1 MDLTYFKTL
10 DAYEAGRKFFNETLA
25 KTIKEV
31 TRKEIRL
38 KDFLKEQIKSDNAFT
53 KVELGYFLG
62 TFAGEGLFGKTE
74 NTDLDKAINS
84 DKYDDFLIFLIEVKG
99 KENLTRSEI
108 AKFTRALNRRAKDK
122 PVILVSVYFSKEQSE
137 ANTKYI
143 CLSTAERSNYQNKN
157 LAGEKIGKVNLLRDI
172 NINSVHS
179 GHERILLDLKNA
191 IVKAVSMHDLFLKW
205 REIFDI
211 QTLNKRFYEEIFHWY
226 AWAKTEVDFP
236 NLLLDNKTK
245 KATKSNL
252 FSNEEE
258 FVSMSVIRLLTRL
271 FFVWFIKEKGL
282 VDKELFDEKKV
293 SEYLNEFKPE
303 NKGTTFYR
311 AILQN
316 LFFATLNNEMDHSSE
331 EKTRYFAYSG
341 GQERKKKSE
350 FLVKN
355 LYRYPDYFKIPKE
368 QAVSLFSNVPFLNG
382 GLFECQDKQIGDKEY
397 LYLDGFT
404 RQDAPEEEFNLK
416 RKDGRAA
423 KVPDF
428 LFFGKERDFDISEE
442 LGEKKAKPVKVK
454 GLIAILNSYKFTIE
468 ESTPI
473 DEDVALDPELLSRIF
488 ENLLAT
494 FNPETSTSA
503 RKQTG
508 SFYTPREIVGY
519 MVDESLIAYLKT
531 KLLAETIGQN
541 VFGSNENVMFADT
554 VHKKGQLGFTTAI
567 ETNKWKGKEESLEKS
582 IRELLSYESIQPF
595 DSDDSKKI
603 IDAIRACK
611 SLDPACGSGAFPM
624 GMLHKM
630 VHILEKLDPENNL
643 WKEILLKYLDEEKK
657 KMLSSIEED
666 KKTAGKLQAVEI
678 REEAI
683 KRLNEKRESVL
694 KAFSANYPDY
704 ARKLYIIENCIY
716 GVDIQPIAVQITKL
730 RFFISLIVE
739 QKINESE
746 PNRGILPLP
755 NLETRFV
762 AANTLI
768 SLERPEG
775 LNLTP
780 HGLKELEMQLDTT
793 RREYFNAK
801 TRKRKLELME
811 EDKVKRKQI
820 SDLLKKSNFPKI
832 TADQIASW
840 DPYDQNTH
848 AEWFDAEYMFEILL
862 GFDIVMGNPPYVQL
876 QKIKEIANI
885 LEKQH
890 FKTFTRAGD
899 IYCLFYEKGIELL
912 KTKGILSYITSNS
925 WMRTQYGEPLRK
937 LFWEKTNPLQL
948 INFEDAQMFES
959 AIVETNIFITMRD
972 KNQNAMIA
980 ATVGNPL
987 QIIESIQ
994 QGKITLSNL
1003 GTKSWSVGNL
1013 LGNIIQE
1020 KIEKKG
1026 ILVKDIG
1033 VKINFGI
1040 KTGFNDAFIIN
1051 TEIKNQLIKADK
1063 KNAKIIKPM
1072 VGGRDLKKYS
1082 YEWNGKW
1089 IINTHNGIREKNI
1102 PAINV
1107 KKDYPI
1113 IYEYL
1118 KEYKKQLE
1126 PRSDQGE
1133 HWTNLRHCAY
1143 IEDFDKPKIIW
1154 GEIADTSKFAYDD
1167 QGYLAEATAFIM
1179 TGANLKYLLSIFNSI
1194 ASLWYFNI
1202 ISTTT
1207 GMGTNRWKK
1216 YKIEQ
1221 LPIPKSPIDNPELQ
1235 KPLIALVDKILEAKR
1250 SDHLADTSKWENEI
1264 DARVFHLYGLTED
1277 EMLTVLNSFPKMN
1290 DMEKLKIQNFYRDI
1304 ENGVLKS

>member
-1 MDLTYFKTL
+1 MDITYFKNL
-10 DAYEAGRKFFNETLA
+10 DNYEAGRKFFNETLGRP
-25 KTIKEV
+25 IKEV
-31 TRKEIRL
+31 TRKEIDIRN
-38 KDFLKEQIKSDNAFT
+38 FLKEQIKTEKAFE
-53 KVELGYFLG
+53 KVNSGYFLG
-62 TFAGEGLFGKTE
+62 TFAGEGLFGGTE
-74 NTDLDKAINS
+74 SVDMDTAINS
-84 DKYDDFLIFLIEVKG
+84 DKYDDFLIFLIEVKS

-108 AKFTRALNRRAKDK
+108 AKFTRALNRKAKDK

-137 ANTKYI
+137 TNSKLI
-143 CLSTAERSNYQNKN
+143 CLSTAERSNYQNKK
-157 LAGEKIGKVNLLRDI
+157 LEGEKIGKVNLLRDI
-172 NINSVHS
+172 NTDSVHS

-191 IVKAVSMHDLFLKW
+191 ISKATSMHDLFLKW
-205 REIFDI
+205 REVFDI
-211 QTLNKRFYEEIFHWY
+211 QTLNKRFYEEIFYWY

-236 NLLLDNKTK
+236 NLVLDSKTK
-245 KATKSNL
+245 KASKSKL
-252 FSNEEE
+252 FSNDEE
-258 FVSMSVIRLLTRL
+258 FISMSVIRLLTRL

-282 VDKELFDEKKV
+282 VSKELFEEKKI
-293 SEYLNEFKPE
+293 SEYLAEFKPE

-316 LFFATLNNEMDHSSE
+316 LFFATLNNEMDHSKE
-331 EKTRYFAYSG
+331 EKNRYFSYSG
-341 GQERKKKSE
+341 EQERKKKNE

-382 GLFECQDKQIGDKEY
+382 GLFECQDKQIGEREY

-404 RQDAPEEEFNLK
+404 RQDTSEEEFNLK

-428 LFFGKERDFDISEE
+428 LFFGHERDFDISEE
-442 LGEKKAKPVKVK
+442 IGEKKAKLVKVK

-494 FNPETSTSA
+494 FNPETSTTA

-531 KLLAETIGQN
+531 KLLAETNQ
-541 VFGSNENVMFADT
+541 
-554 VHKKGQLGFTTAI
+554 
-567 ETNKWKGKEESLEKS
+567 WKGKEESLEKS
-582 IRELLSYESIQPF
+582 LRDLLSYESIQPF
-595 DSDDSKKI
+595 DSGDCKKI

-666 KKTAGKLQAVEI
+666 KKTAGKLHAVEI

-704 ARKLYIIENCIY
+704 VRKLYIIENCIY

-739 QKINESE
+739 QKINENE

-755 NLETRFV
+755 NLETKFV

-780 HGLKELEMQLDTT
+780 PGLKELEMQLDTT

-801 TRKRKLELME
+801 TRKRKLELMDD
-811 EDKVKRKQI
+811 DKVKRKQI

-862 GFDIVMGNPPYVQL
+862 GFDIVMGNPPYGAEL
-876 QKIKEIANI
+876 GEEIIKK
-885 LEKQH
+885 LEKS
-890 FKTFTRAGD
+890 FKWFDRQKNSAS
-899 IYCLFYEKGIELL
+899 FFIELGL
-912 KTKGILSYITSNS
+912 MLLRKEGVLSYIIPKSISFSEGWKNTRNLIAEQNTLNTVIDTTKAFENVLLEQVIIIVIKDKQASYKIKMGDFWNQKIITYEEKVSN
-925 WMRTQYGEPLRK
+925 T
-937 LFWEKTNPLQL
+937 F
-948 INFEDAQMFES
+948 INDFDIIPIYVNSNTLKILNKFKEG
-959 AIVETNIFITMRD
+959 FIR
-972 KNQNAMIA
+972 
-980 ATVGNPL
+980 
-987 QIIESIQ
+987 
-994 QGKITLSNL
+994 
-1003 GTKSWSVGNL
+1003 
-1013 LGNIIQE
+1013 LGNISNTFRGLPYQSKLTTKGEDILRGRNVGRYNIHAEIEKVKITKADFIPKIDEIKKE
-1020 KIEKKG
+1020 KIISQNIIAHVQDSIIIMATLDKVGVLTLDTVMNTFITNNNVQSEYILG
-1026 ILVKDIG
+1026 IL
-1033 VKINFGI
+1033 N
-1040 KTGFNDAFIIN
+1040 
-1051 TEIKNQLIKADK
+1051 
-1063 KNAKIIKPM
+1063 
-1072 VGGRDLKKYS
+1072 
-1082 YEWNGKW
+1082 
-1089 IINTHNGIREKNI
+1089 
-1102 PAINV
+1102 
-1107 KKDYPI
+1107 
-1113 IYEYL
+1113 
-1118 KEYKKQLE
+1118 
-1126 PRSDQGE
+1126 
-1133 HWTNLRHCAY
+1133 
-1143 IEDFDKPKIIW
+1143 
-1154 GEIADTSKFAYDD
+1154 SKFASWYYYWFVYCRAIRTMHFD
-1167 QGYLAEATAFIM
+1167 
-1179 TGANLKYLLSIFNSI
+1179 KYYID
-1194 ASLWYFNI
+1194 
-1202 ISTTT
+1202 
-1207 GMGTNRWKK
+1207 K
-1216 YKIEQ
+1216 
-1221 LPIPKSPIDNPELQ
+1221 LPIPKSPIDNPQLQ
-1235 KPLIALVDKILEAKR
+1235 KPLIVLVDKIMEAKR
-1250 SDHLADTSKWENEI
+1250 SNHLADTSKWENEI
-1264 DARVFHLYGLTED
+1264 DARVFHLYGLTEE
-1277 EMLTVLNSFPKMN
+1277 EMLTVLNSFPKLSS
-1290 DMEKLKIQNFYRDI
+1290 MEKTQIQNFYRDI
-1304 ENGVLKS
+1304 ERGVLEG